1 MSNVTLGELSWLFMP
16 DGIGRCKMI
25 VMTVLRNGSN
35 VMWKVTNVSHR
46 VEHRMCRKV
55 PMKPDALVANCRLLQ
70 VWVHAYTETMKCMLT
85 VTEKFGLQFV
95 CRP

>member
-1 MSNVTLGELSWLFMP
+1 MCIATLGELSWLFVLK
-16 DGIGRCKMI
+16 GLEGCKMI
-25 VMTVLRNGSN
+25 VTTVLRNGSN

-70 VWVHAYTETMKCMLT
+70 VWVHAYPEMKRMQS
-85 VTEKFGLQFV
+85 VTEKLGLPIL

>member
-1 MSNVTLGELSWLFMP
+1 MP
-16 DGIGRCKMI
+16 DGIERCKMI

-55 PMKPDALVANCRLLQ
+55 PMKPDALVANCRL
-70 VWVHAYTETMKCMLT
+70 M
-85 VTEKFGLQFV
+85 
-95 CRP
+95 